1 MKKRIIS
8 FAIIIVTLL
17 CVIPFGSFTEV
28 NAKAMSNASA
38 LTATT
43 YNKGTYVSL
52 NKMTIYKNYDGKKST
67 GKSIPTGTSFNAAS
81 VHGQFGKVT
90 YKGTTGWVDLS
101 YAYNSKNTVNVS
113 ARLNMLR
120 KKFPA
125 GKYWNKPS
133 SDKNNPNGYTN
144 VPCANGHKD
153 KRCNYFD
160 GTCQCHGF
168 SIKLGYDLFGI
179 HPYYWERHYD
189 LSKVKV
195 GDLIRY
201 RGHHTVMITGV
212 HKTYFTVA
220 DCNWMYHCGIEW
232 DRKMDKSYF
241 SFYKNN
247 KNDGIY
253 HCPTNGGY
261 IFKKTANTTTTTT
274 KKATTTTK
282 KATTTTTKKATT
294 TTTKKATTT
303 TTTTTTAAVTT
314 STTRSASVVL
324 GQVSSTSKFV
334 LTTKLSVQGSSTAV
348 LAKSEDE
355 LYTAQGVTKD
365 GVTSF
370 TFNAPAG
377 KYPELVII
385 VDGCEEYCLDDFTL
399 GKDSLPGTV
408 KVVKAETKAAGTT
421 ELKITSQPAN
431 VSVKSGADATFTV
444 KATGAGLKYQWYYMK
459 SGETAWTLWKGR
471 IAPTFTVASNDSW
484 NGMQV
489 RCKITD
495 GNGKSVTSSAAKVTV
510 DINITKQPANVTV
523 KSGDDATFSLKAAG
537 VGLKYQWYYRKSGET
552 VWTLWKGRIAPTF
565 TVASNDSWNGM
576 AVYCMITDANGKSLQ
591 SGQAKVTL
599 K

>member
-1 MKKRIIS
+1 MKKRMLSLIVVMAVIIC
-8 FAIIIVTLL
+8 T
-17 CVIPFGSFTEV
+17 IPFMPLPQAE
-28 NAKAMSNASA
+28 AKSNASA
-38 LTATT
+38 LTALT
-43 YNKGTYVSL
+43 YKTGTYTTLKSLTLYTKAGGSTSARVSVAK
-52 NKMTIYKNYDGKKST
+52 NKAVKV
-67 GKSIPTGTSFNAAS
+67 TSVS
-81 VHGQFGKVT
+81 GHYGKVT
-90 YKGTTGWVDLS
+90 VNKKSGWIDLT
-101 YAYNSKNTVNVS
+101 YAYNTANTVDIPS
-113 ARLNMLR
+113 RLNMLR
-120 KKFPA
+120 KKFPD
-125 GKYWNKPS
+125 GKYWNREKAS
-133 SDKNNPNGYTN
+133 VNNADGYTDT
-144 VPCANGHKD
+144 PCKSKHTD
-153 KRCNYFD
+153 KRDNYFD

-168 SIKLGYDLFGI
+168 ALKLGYDLFGI

-212 HKTYFTVA
+212 YKTYFTVA

-261 IFKKTANTTTTTT
+261 IFKKTATTTTTTT
-274 KKATTTTK
+274 KKAS
-282 KATTTTTKKATT
+282 TTTTTKKATT

-355 LYTAQGVTKD
+355 LYTAKGVTKD

-495 GNGKSVTSSAAKVTV
+495 GNGKSVTSSTVKVTV
-510 DINITKQPANVTV
+510 GINITKQPANVTV
-523 KSGDDATFSLKAAG
+523 KSGADATFSLKATGA
-537 VGLKYQWYYRKSGET
+537 GLKYQWYYRKSGDT
-552 VWTLWKGRIAPTF
+552 AWTLWKGRIAPTF